1 MTPLLERARKWG
13 EELNRQWLEKGIEQ
27 GRREGLERGRMEGI
41 QLGIPHGVEWG
52 RLEGERELVC
62 RLVACRF
69 GAAVAVHFV
78 PVLNRLP
85 EAQRISAIARL
96 PPHSKFSTIAEL
108 EEVHSPE
115 ELIELADSL
124 AEWVERTGAPE
135 LRDRY
140 REWVTVV
147 LASHVH
153 LAEGALETGIRE
165 QVDMSMTTLLE
176 RARKWG
182 EELNRQWLE
191 KGIEQ
196 GRREGVAEGWIEGI
210 GMGMGQGIE
219 WGWLEV
225 ERELMHRLV
234 TRKFGSAAAD
244 RIAPVLDGLSEPA
257 HIAAI
262 ANAVLD
268 CQTVE
273 EFMALP
279 VAIPEG

>member
-1 MTPLLERARKWG
+1 MTTSRD
-13 EELNRQWLEKGIEQ
+13 
-27 GRREGLERGRMEGI
+27 
-41 QLGIPHGVEWG
+41 
-52 RLEGERELVC
+52 
-62 RLVACRF
+62 
-69 GAAVAVHFV
+69 AASHFNK
-78 PVLNRLP
+78 LS
-85 EAQRISAIARL
+85 EAQRIAAIARL
-96 PPHSKFSTIAEL
+96 PPHSKFSTIAGL

-115 ELIELADSL
+115 ELRELADSL

-147 LASHVH
+147 LASHVD
-153 LAEGALETGIRE
+153 LAGGALEVGIKE

-176 RARKWG
+176 RARKWR
-182 EELNRQWLE
+182 EELNQQLRE
-191 KGIEQ
+191 EGIEQ

-210 GMGMGQGIE
+210 GMGTGQGIE
-219 WGWLEV
+219 RGWLEV
-225 ERELMHRLV
+225 ERELVYRLV
-234 TRKFGSAAAD
+234 TRKFGSAAAG

-257 HIAAI
+257 RIAAI

-273 EFMALP
+273 ELMALP